1 MAVDIM
7 SNPIDVA
14 QMRRNYSDEGM
25 SRSTLANDPLEQFE
39 RWFAQYV
46 ELDIFE
52 PNAMIV
58 ATASKHA
65 APSQRTVLMKAYDQ
79 DGFVFYTNY
88 GSRKAAQ
95 IKENDQVSLIFP
107 WIPLHRQV
115 IVEGTA
121 SKVST
126 AESLKYFLSRPRGS
140 QLGAWASSQS
150 SVITTRGVL
159 ESKMQEVKDKF
170 REGDVSLPS
179 FWGGFRVRPRRIEF
193 WQGRSHRLHDR
204 FLYTLN
210 EQDCWDISR
219 LSP

>member
-1 MAVDIM
+1 
-7 SNPIDVA
+7 
-14 QMRRNYSDEGM
+14 MRQSYADEGLLRD
-25 SRSTLANDPLEQFE
+25 SLPGEPFALFE
-39 RWFAQYV
+39 RWFTQYV
-46 ELDIFE
+46 ALDIFE
-52 PNAMIV
+52 PNAMVV
-58 ATASKHA
+58 ATASKQA
-65 APSQRTVLMKAYDQ
+65 APSQRTVLMKAYDR

-88 GSRKAAQ
+88 GSRKSQQ
-95 IKENDQVSLIFP
+95 IQENDQVSLIFP

-140 QLGAWASSQS
+140 QLGAWSSSQS
-150 SVITTRGVL
+150 SVISARSVL
-159 ESKMQEVKDKF
+159 ESKLAEMKNKF
-170 REGDVSLPS
+170 KESDVSLPS
-179 FWGGFRVRPRRIEF
+179 FWGGYRIKPHRIEF

-210 EQDCWDISR
+210 DNNDWAIRR

>member
-1 MAVDIM
+1 M
-7 SNPIDVA
+7 SNPIEVS
-14 QMRRNYSDEGM
+14 QMRQNYADEGL
-25 SRSTLANDPLEQFE
+25 SRSSLPDNPFTQFE
-39 RWFAQYV
+39 LWFAQYV

-65 APSQRTVLMKAYDQ
+65 APSQRTVLMKAYDRE
-79 DGFVFYTNY
+79 GFVFYTNY
-88 GSRKAAQ
+88 GSRKAGQ
-95 IKENDQVSLIFP
+95 IKENDQISLIFP

-121 SKVST
+121 SKIPT
-126 AESLKYFLSRPRGS
+126 TESLKYFMSRPRGS

-150 SVITTRGVL
+150 SVITTRRVL
-159 ESKMQEVKDKF
+159 ESKLMEVKSKF
-170 REGDVSLPS
+170 KEGDVSLPS
-179 FWGGFRVRPRRIEF
+179 FWGGYRIRPHRIEF

-204 FLYTLN
+204 FLYVLN
-210 EQDCWDISR
+210 DEGDWEISR